1 MEVDSA
7 EMQLGK
13 TVVPDTDKK
22 VGIVN
27 TEYGESD
34 LHGTRATLAN
44 TTSSKDA
51 GDRTQYDAHAHATHA
66 QR

>member
-22 VGIVN
+22 VRIVN

-34 LHGTRATLAN
+34 LRRDKSDTR
-44 TTSSKDA
+44 
-51 GDRTQYDAHAHATHA
+51 QHYE
-66 QR
+66 